1 MEDRFSNIEDDGSNQ
16 YLLMNLN
23 PILTSVY
30 LLQLLKNFELIYS
43 VTGLRTF
50 KLSEIILKQA
60 QSVLQNLFHPEIMK
74 YQLR

>member
-30 LLQLLKNFELIYS
+30 LLDSLKNIEFIYS
-43 VTGLRTF
+43 VTGQRTF

-74 YQLR
+74 FQLR